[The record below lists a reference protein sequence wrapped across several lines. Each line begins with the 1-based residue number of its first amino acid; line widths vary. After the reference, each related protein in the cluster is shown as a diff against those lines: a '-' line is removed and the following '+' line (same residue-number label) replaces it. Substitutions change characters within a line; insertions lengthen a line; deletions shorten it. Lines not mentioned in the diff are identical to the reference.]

1 MSDLVGA
8 DDVTAWNL
16 SREKKDE
23 IIFHRTLFPL
33 DFLKLKQDLTT
44 FKTNALSFA
53 ILLLEVP
60 EPLNE
65 IP

>member
-33 DFLKLKQDLTT
+33 DFLKLKQGNKTKQQQQQRASTT
-44 FKTNALSFA
+44 TKITTTT
-53 ILLLEVP
+53 
-60 EPLNE
+60 
-65 IP
+65 